1 MKVSPKLSIIVS
13 ANSPF
18 FLPSQ
23 LKRARWNMDGRG
35 KGGKG
40 MSSPMGRG
48 GGKGKVGI
56 AHYSHAWLCRLS
68 DSLVSLCLFHLYLL
82 RATAAR
88 ARAAAR
94 AARARVTARAR
105 EKAKAKVRTYPRNH
119 HHSLRPTQRNTLH
132 STCLWTNSARN

>member
-1 MKVSPKLSIIVS
+1 MKVSPKLSIIAS

-56 AHYSHAWLCRLS
+56 AH
-68 DSLVSLCLFHLYLL
+68 
-82 RATAAR
+82 
-88 ARAAAR
+88 
-94 AARARVTARAR
+94 
-105 EKAKAKVRTYPRNH
+105 
-119 HHSLRPTQRNTLH
+119 
-132 STCLWTNSARN
+132 